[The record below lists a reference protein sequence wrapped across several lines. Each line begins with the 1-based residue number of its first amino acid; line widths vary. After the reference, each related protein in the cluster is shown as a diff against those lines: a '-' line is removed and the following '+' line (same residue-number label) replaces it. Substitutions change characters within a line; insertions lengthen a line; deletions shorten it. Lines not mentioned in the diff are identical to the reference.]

1 MRTCP
6 GDPFTDATGA
16 TIVSDLRLEGT
27 IFEDLRKTFS
37 TVNDRVDA
45 ARRTLRGTDGSVVGD
60 SGLVDDVH
68 DFADDWGYG
77 IKQLGKH
84 TQGAIKMID
93 KIGKSFEK
101 LDLDLAES
109 LKAPKKKGH

>member
-1 MRTCP
+1 M
-6 GDPFTDATGA
+6 
-16 TIVSDLRLEGT
+16 SDLRLEDT

-37 TVNDRVDA
+37 TVTDRMDT

-60 SGLVDDVH
+60 AGLVDDVH

-84 TQGAIKMID
+84 TQGAIEMID
-93 KIGKSFEK
+93 KIGESFEK

-109 LKAPKKKGH
+109 LKSPKKKGH